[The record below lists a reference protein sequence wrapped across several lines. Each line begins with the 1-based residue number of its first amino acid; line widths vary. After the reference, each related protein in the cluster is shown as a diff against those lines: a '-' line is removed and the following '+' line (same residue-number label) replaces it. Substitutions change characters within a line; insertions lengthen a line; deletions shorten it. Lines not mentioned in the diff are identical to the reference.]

1 MSPEPGSPQLLVYPA
16 NDASRVAAVYVVGA
30 AGIEPRASIRSVR
43 MRLASGINMTSGA
56 PTMNLPVG
64 GESRCNRPEALPS
77 AVIEVVPLFSSTGS
91 TAGEFFGRD
100 ARM

>member
-1 MSPEPGSPQLLVYPA
+1 
-16 NDASRVAAVYVVGA
+16 
-30 AGIEPRASIRSVR
+30 
-43 MRLASGINMTSGA
+43 
-56 PTMNLPVG
+56 MNLPVG